1 MSCVFI
7 KVMFPTGVKVELV
20 RNSWGIDVT
29 VITTRAAPQSEAG
42 LCLYDRRGDIEAF
55 VEDQR
60 SEFQL

>member
-1 MSCVFI
+1 
-7 KVMFPTGVKVELV
+7 MFPTGVKVELV
-20 RNSWGIDVT
+20 RNYWGIDVT

-55 VEDQR
+55 GEDQR